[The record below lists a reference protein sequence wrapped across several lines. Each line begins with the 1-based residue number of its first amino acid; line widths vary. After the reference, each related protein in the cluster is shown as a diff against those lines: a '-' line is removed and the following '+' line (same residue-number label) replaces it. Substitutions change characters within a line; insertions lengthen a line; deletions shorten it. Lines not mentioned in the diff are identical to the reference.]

1 MQSFLLQIGKGL
13 EKRESFEKQ
22 WRCMNMQGKKK
33 NNNVYAEDSGGEE
46 NSLTTKHITE
56 GCQIG

>member
-1 MQSFLLQIGKGL
+1 M
-13 EKRESFEKQ
+13 EMYEHAR
-22 WRCMNMQGKKK
+22 KKK